1 MGRSYGYGDGRAR
14 TGFQGVRGRDSRECA
29 GRLLAGASILL
40 VLGALQ
46 IAATPA
52 AAAASPA
59 RAGAAPTAT
68 EGATAATGSARA
80 SFPDLWSELLAA
92 VGDGETIGGVK
103 PWRLHGDGDEE
114 GQWVYVLGW
123 TADEVR
129 AHSNAWGLMRYKMW
143 PYFKGLSTL
152 KKMGATTVVEVVR
165 DDGDSSRAGTHP
177 SPCIMMVIV
186 RTPPLYDGDCALWA
200 GGRLRHGATQFGA
213 YLPSVTAFLEET
225 EAAILPPPLLA
236 VLAPS
241 DIKTFVRSMLWYL
254 HKRDDTPHSPT
265 CETSDGIEASD
276 RATGWPFL
284 VSELAVASWARP
296 KSTNT
301 RTGTA
306 VLTAVL
312 Y

>member
-1 MGRSYGYGDGRAR
+1 
-14 TGFQGVRGRDSRECA
+14 
-29 GRLLAGASILL
+29 

-59 RAGAAPTAT
+59 LAGAAPTAT

-152 KKMGATTVVEVVR
+152 KKMGATTVVDHGTVSAPSELR
-165 DDGDSSRAGTHP
+165 ALLPTALAAWAPRSS
-177 SPCIMMVIV
+177 
-186 RTPPLYDGDCALWA
+186 
-200 GGRLRHGATQFGA
+200 
-213 YLPSVTAFLEET
+213 
-225 EAAILPPPLLA
+225 A
-236 VLAPS
+236 VLPA
-241 DIKTFVRSMLWYL
+241 
-254 HKRDDTPHSPT
+254 
-265 CETSDGIEASD
+265 A
-276 RATGWPFL
+276 
-284 VSELAVASWARP
+284 LAACAP
-296 KSTNT
+296 KSS
-301 RTGTA
+301 A
-306 VLTAVL
+306 VLPMASAAL
-312 Y
+312 AAALPAPYAS